1 MECSKKFRT
10 KRELLRH
17 LGKNED
23 DRKLVDRMMLKW
35 EVVMSDRMYILVDS
49 KKELIEEIKNLK
61 EQLSKVSNPD
71 LEEELN
77 EAKIQ
82 WEYYERMY
90 NEELLDKQN
99 KIRKCFQW
107 IKQIKPN
114 ANWEEFRDWVMWD

>member
-1 MECSKKFRT
+1 
-10 KRELLRH
+10 
-17 LGKNED
+17 
-23 DRKLVDRMMLKW
+23 
-35 EVVMSDRMYILVDS
+35 MSDRMYILVDS

-61 EQLSKVSNPD
+61 EQLSKVSNPH

-99 KIRKCFQW
+99 KIRKCFQR

-114 ANWEEFRDWVMWD
+114 ANWEEFRDWVM